1 MIFKMNFSYLG
12 SHGPRNSLYPY
23 LSIFRDLWPH
33 DSQLTHYL
41 LGVLQVIVW
50 NDRLPEGVNYL
61 WSSKGPPPPCLKG
74 RGPVLCL
81 TGPKTASVF
90 IVWWQSL
97 PQTHRLA
104 PEFSLP
110 LVKSERLEWDSLPQS
125 SEGRDGVCSWN
136 CTLSRKECLFWEG
149 RGPQHAASSPA
160 APSPLPVT
168 RLVPAMVPGLQLR
181 LDLSCCRPVTQPCA
195 FRLGSRVQVWH
206 YLPWHWPQNNV
217 AFQSVHL
224 WLYASFELVVSCPSK
239 DPPSHLLGE

>member
-1 MIFKMNFSYLG
+1 MNFRYLG
-12 SHGPRNSLYPY
+12 SHWPRNSLYPY
-23 LSIFRDLWPH
+23 SSIFRDLWPH
-33 DSQLTHYL
+33 DSQFTHYL
-41 LGVLQVIVW
+41 LGVLQVTVW

-61 WSSKGPPPPCLKG
+61 WSSKGPPPPLP
-74 RGPVLCL
+74 RRVRSTVLCL

-90 IVWWQSL
+90 IVWWQSP
-97 PQTHRLA
+97 PQTHCLA

-168 RLVPAMVPGLQLR
+168 HLVPAMVPGLQLR
-181 LDLSCCRPVTQPCA
+181 LDLSCCCPMTQPCA
-195 FRLGSRVQVWH
+195 FRLGTRVQVWH

-224 WLYASFELVVSCPSK
+224 WLYASFELVVSFPSK